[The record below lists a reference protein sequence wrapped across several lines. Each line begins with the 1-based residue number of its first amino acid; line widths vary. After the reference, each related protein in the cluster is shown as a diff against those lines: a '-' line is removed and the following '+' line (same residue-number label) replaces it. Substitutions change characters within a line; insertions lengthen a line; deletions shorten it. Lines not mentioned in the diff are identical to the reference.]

1 MRFLFIR
8 HGEPDYI
15 NDCLTQTGRLQAEA
29 AAQRLEGEGICE
41 IYAS

>member
-15 NDCLTQTGRLQAEA
+15 NDCLTPTGRLQAEA
-29 AAQRLEGEGICE
+29 AAK
-41 IYAS
+41 